1 LNHNLCIKNEAF
13 LSDTLLPIAA
23 SSGVSGQEFRDR
35 KIKGQ
40 HVCCRSTGGVESEM
54 KSVLYSCVEDEGRP
68 LGIGFQEQV
77 SNQPELLR

>member
-1 LNHNLCIKNEAF
+1 VELVLTGISVEFNG
-13 LSDTLLPIAA
+13 
-23 SSGVSGQEFRDR
+23 SSQVKTAREIRR
-35 KIKGQ
+35 Q
-40 HVCCRSTGGVESEM
+40 HVCSRGTEGVEGEM